1 MPAIGIGIGVP
12 FIRRFISGSSYRP
25 DAQAYFDRV
34 YSEGGSLTDL
44 EKGYINTYFGAIDI
58 TNYDRLWIHGVSNQ
72 IAARVSL
79 ANPATADLLTEVNSP
94 TWTANLGYTG
104 DGATEYLDYN
114 FDLLNDGVNFTL
126 DDASMG
132 VYLNTDST
140 LEKAI
145 MGVISLPSFER
156 SYLYPQFVGAPT
168 YSINS
173 TAETMGVGSVN
184 LKGLLISTR
193 LASNSIKY
201 FVDGTEEFSTN
212 TASAAIPSGN
222 VYGLCRSFLGTAND
236 FNSATLSMTIIGGTD
251 NQATFNTATQTLAT
265 NLGFNA

>member
-1 MPAIGIGIGVP
+1 MAGVGIGISP
-12 FIRRFISGSSYRP
+12 YLRRFFSSGALYRP

-34 YSEGGSLTDL
+34 ATEGGNLTDL

-58 TNYDRLWIHGVSNQ
+58 TKYDRLWIHGLSNQ

-79 ANPATADLLTEVNSP
+79 ANPSTADLLTEVNSP
-94 TWTANLGYTG
+94 TWTAYLGYTG

-114 FDLLNDGVNFTL
+114 FDLLNDGVEFTL
-126 DDASMG
+126 NDASMG
-132 VYLNTDST
+132 VYLNTNST

-156 SYLYPQFVGAPT
+156 SYLYPQFSGAPL

-173 TAETMGVGSVN
+173 TVETLGSAPVN
-184 LKGLLISTR
+184 LKGLLMSTR
-193 LASNSIKY
+193 LTSNSIKY
-201 FVDGTEEFSTN
+201 FIDGTEEFTDI
-212 TASAAIPSGN
+212 TASVAIPSGN
-222 VYGLCRSFLGTAND
+222 VYGLCRSFLGAAND
-236 FNSATLSMTIIGGTD
+236 FNTATLSMTVIGSTFD
-251 NQATFNTATQTLAT
+251 QAAFNTATQTLAT

>member
-1 MPAIGIGIGVP
+1 MGIILGIALSP
-12 FIRRFISGSSYRP
+12 YDLLKSGNPYSP
-25 DAQAYFDRV
+25 DAQDYFDRV
-34 YSEGGSLTDL
+34 SSEGGALTDA
-44 EKGYINTYFGAIDI
+44 EKDYINDYLGGINI
-58 TNYDRLWIHGVSNQ
+58 SNYDRLWIHGLSNQ

-79 ANPATADLLTEVNSP
+79 ANPLTADLLTEVNSP
-94 TWTANLGYTG
+94 TWTPYLGYTG

-114 FDLLNDGVNFTL
+114 FDLLNDGVEFTL
-126 DDASMG
+126 NDASMG

-156 SYLYPQFVGAPT
+156 SYIYPQFSGAPT

-173 TAETMGVGSVN
+173 TVETMGSATVN
-184 LKGLLISTR
+184 LKGLLMSTR
-193 LASNSIKY
+193 LTSNSIKY
-201 FVDGTEEFSTN
+201 FVDGTEEFTDI

-236 FNSATLSMTIIGGTD
+236 FNTATLSMTVIGSTFD
-251 NQATFNTATQTLAT
+251 QAAFNTATQTLAT